1 MSAQVTNIKVDATL
15 NPGSGKN
22 PDLVKVSVNCSFALE
37 GANGSGN
44 ASISIPLPLGTIV
57 QDVKKAELSA
67 CEHTAEILTQM
78 ADAARKVALL

>member
-1 MSAQVTNIKVDATL
+1 MSAQVTNIKVDSTL

-22 PDLVKVSVNCSFALE
+22 PDLINVHVNCGFALE
-37 GANGSGN
+37 GANGDGN
-44 ASISIPLPLGTIV
+44 ASISIPLPSGTIV

-67 CEHTAEILTQM
+67 CGQAAEILTQM